1 MSGRTTAAAAA
12 AAFFR
17 TPKKVVTTAAAN
29 YSPASAAAATACS
42 PTAFAS
48 AQPQEPQPP
57 AAILTDAWPNTAAIF
72 EFRDRSKLV
81 SRQRRVSVREGTV
94 LVRCQPVSLSQGSTP
109 DLKPAQRTAAHHL
122 LCGLQHCR
130 GLHSRLRRG
139 NARGGRVARSGREA
153 AATIATAY
161 RATIADTWPDTAA
174 IFEFRDRSEL
184 VSPVDASTAA
194 TATSTR
200 QRRLRWRMVE
210 LQCAVRANV
219 GANGGSGRPR
229 PRMPPSAALPR
240 RR

>member
-1 MSGRTTAAAAA
+1 M
-12 AAFFR
+12 
-17 TPKKVVTTAAAN
+17 
-29 YSPASAAAATACS
+29 
-42 PTAFAS
+42 
-48 AQPQEPQPP
+48 
-57 AAILTDAWPNTAAIF
+57 
-72 EFRDRSKLV
+72 
-81 SRQRRVSVREGTV
+81 

-174 IFEFRDRSEL
+174 IFEFRDRSKL

-194 TATSTR
+194 AAAAAAAAAGAATSATSAR
-200 QRRLRWRMVE
+200 QRRLRRRMVE

-219 GANGGSGRPR
+219 GANGGPGRPR